1 MNAFIRLLYA
11 ALIAVAVVV
20 FVGVGTSAVYPG
32 PKMPEYPSFAYDDS
46 QKNPES
52 QKKQELYDKQWKQYE
67 QDNKTHQKNV
77 SAITAIIAVTVTLV
91 GLWYMRRNEI
101 LGEGVALGGVA
112 VSIYA
117 VGTAVASEDRVMRL
131 LAVTVF
137 LVAALVLVHRRFIE
151 PTTKPG
157 TKTARQTK
165 KKR

>member
-32 PKMPEYPSFAYDDS
+32 PKMPEYPSFAYDDG
-46 QKNPES
+46 QKNPEA
-52 QKKQELYDKQWKQYE
+52 QKKQEQYDKQWKQYE
-67 QDNKTHQKNV
+67 KDNKAHQKNV
-77 SAITAIIAVTVTLV
+77 SAITAGIAVVVTVV

-117 VGTAVASEDRVMRL
+117 VGTAVASGDRVMRL

-151 PTTKPG
+151 PAAKKTTSS
-157 TKTARQTK
+157 K